1 MPDSYIL
8 SVPADQD
15 LDEIIEHTIE
25 TFGVDQAIKYAQEL
39 HSVFERLTRQELI
52 VVERIEI
59 EKEQRSIVHRKH
71 IVFYRID
78 SAVNVVHID
87 RIIHGSRDLSKEFKI
102 LR

>member
-8 SVPADQD
+8 SVPADRD
-15 LDEIIEHTIE
+15 LDKIIEYTIE

-52 VVERIEI
+52 GVERNEI
-59 EKEQRSIVHRKH
+59 ETDQRSIVHKKH

-78 SAVNVVHID
+78 SIEKVLHID
-87 RIIHGSRDLSKEFKI
+87 RIIHGSRDLSKEFKR
-102 LR
+102 LQ